1 MSETNSAGPG
11 TSGTSGTSGRSGA
24 SGMSGMPPMPA
35 WPRGEEDA
43 PARPAER
50 PRVVQLAV
58 YLMYLGAALSAVS
71 AIAVFGSRDR
81 LANDAREM
89 LRGQKQPLTPDKID
103 ATVNTSLTLY
113 VVFGVLAVALWILM
127 AVMNGKGQPRARV
140 VATVLAVANVFN
152 TVLTGLSIVGLA
164 LLLTGTAA
172 AVMLWL
178 PAARPWFTTTRR
190 LRV

>member
-1 MSETNSAGPG
+1 MSETNSPGPG
-11 TSGTSGTSGRSGA
+11 TSGTSGTSGS

-43 PARPAER
+43 PARPTQR
-50 PRVVQLAV
+50 PRVVQIAV

-71 AIAVFGSRDR
+71 AVAVFGSRDR
-81 LANDAREM
+81 LAADARKM
-89 LRGQKQPLTPDKID
+89 LSGQKQPLTPDKIE
-103 ATVNTSLTLY
+103 ATVNTSLTLF
-113 VVFGVLAVALWILM
+113 VVLGVLSVALWILM
-127 AVMNGKGQPRARV
+127 AVMNGKGQPWARML
-140 VATVLAVANVFN
+140 ATVLAVANVLNF
-152 TVLTGLSIVGLA
+152 VLTGLSVVGLA
-164 LLLTGTAA
+164 LLVTGTVA